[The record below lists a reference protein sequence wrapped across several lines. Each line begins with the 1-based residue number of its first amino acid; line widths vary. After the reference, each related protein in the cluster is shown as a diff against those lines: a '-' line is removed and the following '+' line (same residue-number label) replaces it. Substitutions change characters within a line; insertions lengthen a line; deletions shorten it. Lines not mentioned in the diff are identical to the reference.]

1 MNPVFSFNKEPRL
14 TLVGAGP
21 GDPELIT
28 LKGINAIKA
37 ADIVLYDALVA
48 EEILNLIP
56 KGTPAFSVGKRAGA
70 HSYAQENINDL
81 IVEFAY
87 LYGHV
92 VRLKGGDPF
101 VFGRGAEEIEFAAK
115 HGVITNIIPGVSS
128 AIAGPAAMN
137 IPVTARGLSESF
149 WVVTGTT
156 MAGTISHDVALA
168 ARSTATVVILMG
180 LNKLQEIMTIFSNY
194 GKNQTPVAVI
204 QNGTLKD
211 QRSVVGTVS
220 TIVSLA
226 KQENIS
232 SPAIIVVGEV
242 VKYAAALESLS
253 VAARSNIAIS
263 HK

>member
-1 MNPVFSFNKEPRL
+1 MNTVFTFHKEPKL

-28 LKGINAIKA
+28 LKGINALKA

-48 EEILNLIP
+48 EEILDLIP
-56 KGTPAFSVGKRAGA
+56 QGTPAFSVGKRAGA
-70 HSYAQENINDL
+70 HSYAQENINEL

-115 HGVITNIIPGVSS
+115 HGVTTSVVPGISS
-128 AIAGPAAMN
+128 AIAVPAAMN

-156 MAGTISHDVALA
+156 MAGTISNDVALA

-180 LNKLQEIMTIFSNY
+180 LNKLEEIMAIFSSY
-194 GKNQTPVAVI
+194 GRNQTPVAII
-204 QNGTLKD
+204 QNGTSKE
-211 QRSVVGTVS
+211 QRSVIGNVS
-220 TIVSLA
+220 SIVSLA
-226 KQENIS
+226 KQESIS
-232 SPAIIVVGEV
+232 SPAIIIVGDV
-242 VKYAAALESLS
+242 VKYAAMMESIS
-253 VAARSNIAIS
+253 SSDQSKISNL
-263 HK
+263 